1 MDVSR
6 GAQFARLLL
15 ETFDAMTREV
25 VEELAD
31 AGHPGLTVT
40 NELAMEAIDDGAGNA
55 ASLARRLGVSRQ
67 AAAKTITALEGL
79 GYVERAADA
88 DDARRKSLRIT
99 ARGREAIRVGSAAFD
114 RIRVRWEAALGADRV
129 AETEDALRFLRDG
142 VPEEK

>member
-1 MDVSR
+1 M
-6 GAQFARLLL
+6 
-15 ETFDAMTREV
+15 
-25 VEELAD
+25 AD
-31 AGHPGLTVT
+31 AGHPGLTVS

-88 DDARRKSLRIT
+88 DDARRKSLCIT
-99 ARGREAIRVGSAAFD
+99 ARGREAIAVGSAAFD
-114 RIRVRWEAALGADRV
+114 RIRVRWEATLGADRV